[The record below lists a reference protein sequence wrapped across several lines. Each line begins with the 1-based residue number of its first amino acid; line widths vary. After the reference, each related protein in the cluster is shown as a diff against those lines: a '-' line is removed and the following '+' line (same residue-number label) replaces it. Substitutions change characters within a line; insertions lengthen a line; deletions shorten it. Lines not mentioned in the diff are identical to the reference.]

1 MYVNFKSSDDTRQLV
16 KGPGDMYATVNA
28 RGLYNTFQFVLR
40 LSPEIHRRLAA
51 LPNGIVSAKD
61 VDFDDVSAFSTY
73 LHETIHWWQ
82 HVGSTYGLMLS
93 LSHPTETQGN
103 YTHLKD
109 LIAQCGFKKSIRL
122 LIEQIGGP
130 KGPGTLLGLANTIV
144 NNSFDISSFRRLT
157 LSPQS
162 ARAVIGDPL
171 FECVGHSYEIAYGNN
186 VLVLGATADPEH
198 KVIPHPKNW
207 EPGFADLRAEK
218 KEGFFYGSRVT
229 LAPLGS
235 YEVFEGQARFG
246 QLQYLYFASGS
257 RLTWDDASG
266 LGLLDG
272 IYVEAFKWF
281 LKLSE
286 LPWPDSIE
294 HPIVGLFLLI
304 CDMAINP
311 GAGFPFEPKFLE
323 TFISDTDPGRRFI
336 DLSRIV
342 FMKCAGV
349 ASAIRK
355 YSRTEYDAVSR
366 ELAAALIIEPPLEI
380 AECVVNWISRSATLQ
395 TLMAE
400 QASFNYSMINLVP
413 RVLLSHFLA
422 FAQDKLT
429 TPEFFCWP
437 GAWMAGERV
446 SERASA
452 LFDRHG
458 ALFVDKG
465 DNDGIFPR
473 LHPNKEGSRVQST
486 FDGFY
491 ASNLNYHMTRQWI
504 VDPGDFVYNY
514 RWLSES
520 GSQAE
525 LKSFVDRHFEDVYG
539 VRPNQVK
546 LL

>member
-1 MYVNFKSSDDTRQLV
+1 MSPDIKLSDEVRKLV
-16 KGPGDMYATVNA
+16 KSPGDMYATVNA

-40 LSPEIHRRLAA
+40 LSPEVHKRLAA
-51 LPNGIVSAKD
+51 LPNGIVSAKE
-61 VDFDDVSAFSTY
+61 VDFEGVSAFSTY

-103 YTHLKD
+103 YQHLKN
-109 LIAQCGFKKSIRL
+109 LIVQSGFQKSIRI
-122 LIEQIGGP
+122 LIETIGGP
-130 KGPGTLLGLANTIV
+130 KGPGTLQGLANTIV
-144 NNSFDISSFRRLT
+144 NNSFDISSFRGLT
-157 LSPQS
+157 LGPQS

-186 VLVLGATADPEH
+186 VLLLGGTADPEH
-198 KVIPHPKNW
+198 RFIPHPKYW
-207 EPGFADLRAEK
+207 EPGFGVLRAEK
-218 KEGFFYGSRVT
+218 KEGFFYGSKVT
-229 LAPLGS
+229 LAPLGA
-235 YEVFEGQARFG
+235 YEIFEGQARFG
-246 QLQYLYFASGS
+246 QLQYLYFASGE
-257 RLTWDDASG
+257 RITWEDARQ
-266 LGLLDG
+266 LGLLQG
-272 IYVEAFKWF
+272 VYIEAFEWF
-281 LKLSE
+281 LKFSE
-286 LPWPDSIE
+286 LPWPDSID
-294 HPIVGLFLLI
+294 HPIVGLFLLV

-349 ASAIRK
+349 ANRIRG
-355 YSRTEYDAVSR
+355 YTRSEYEAVSS

-380 AECVVNWISRSATLQ
+380 AEAVVNWIDRSATLQ
-395 TLMAE
+395 ALMAE
-400 QASFNYSMINLVP
+400 QASFNYSVINLVP
-413 RVLLSHFLA
+413 RVLFSHFLA
-422 FAQDKLT
+422 FAQDKLA

-446 SERASA
+446 AAKATA

-458 ALFVDKG
+458 ALFVDKE

-473 LHPNKEGSRVQST
+473 LYPHRDESQVQNT

-491 ASNLNYHMTRQWI
+491 ASNVTYHMTRQWI
-504 VDPGDFVYNY
+504 MAPGAFVYNY
-514 RWLSES
+514 RWLSET

-525 LKSFVDRHFEDVYG
+525 LKGFVDRQFEGVYG
-539 VRPNQVK
+539 VLPDQVQ